1 MAKSFKKFRDEWN
14 DDWEDSDYDKK
25 RGLEDRRQ
33 ERRKKDQSRVSA
45 FEVEDEPRQNNNRG
59 FNKNR

>member
-25 RGLEDRRQ
+25 RDLEDRRQ
-33 ERRKKDQSRVSA
+33 ERRKKDRSRVSV

-59 FNKNR
+59 SNKYR